1 MRKNHKIEIQQ
12 QKKESENKTSET
24 AFNNK
29 IIDFDIEKIRNRSV
43 KPRLFKN
50 ILFKI
55 FVIILST
62 FTTIPL
68 LLILYYIT
76 VNGISSINWEFFTE
90 LPNPPGE
97 VGGGVLNG
105 ILGTFELI
113 LVASILSIPLS
124 IALGIYLAENCQ
136 KKLTTYISTGV
147 EILQSIPSIVI
158 GIIAYV
164 WVVRPL
170 GGFNGLSGAI
180 ALALMMIPFTAK
192 ATEETLKMI
201 PQSLKEASLA
211 LGVPYYRT
219 ILKVVLP
226 ASMSGIITGIIVS
239 IARIAG
245 ETAPLLFTA
254 FGNPFLT
261 FDLFKPISAL
271 PLLIFNYAGSP
282 YEQWH
287 QLAWGASF
295 FLVIFVLV
303 LNIIS
308 KLISNKWKIKF

>member
-1 MRKNHKIEIQQ
+1 MFKKNRIEI
-12 QKKESENKTSET
+12 KKQNNHSTEKSSEI

-29 IIDFDIEKIRNRSV
+29 IVNFDINKIRKHPI
-43 KPRLFKN
+43 KPRLIKN
-50 ILFKI
+50 LLFKI
-55 FVIILST
+55 FVIILSILS
-62 FTTIPL
+62 TIPL
-68 LLILYYIT
+68 LLILYYIFL
-76 VNGISSINWEFFTE
+76 NGISSINWEFFTE

-105 ILGTFELI
+105 ILGTLQLI
-113 LVASILSIPLS
+113 LVASIISIPISL
-124 IALGIYLAENCQ
+124 ILGIYLAENSE
-136 KKLTTYISTGV
+136 KKSTTYISTGV
-147 EILQSIPSIVI
+147 EILQGIPSIVI
-158 GIIAYV
+158 GIIAYI

-170 GGFNGLSGAI
+170 GRFNALSGAI
-180 ALALMMIPFTAK
+180 ALALMMIPFIAK
-192 ATEETLKMI
+192 STEETIKMI
-201 PQSLKEASLA
+201 PQTIKEASLA
-211 LGVPYYRT
+211 LGVPYFRT

-226 ASMSGIITGIIVS
+226 ASLSGIITGIIVS

-254 FGNPFLT
+254 FGNQFINFNLT
-261 FDLFKPISAL
+261 EPMSSL

-295 FLVIFVLV
+295 FLVIFVLI

-308 KLISNKWKIKF
+308 KIISNKWKIKF